1 MNYEENQLSIQ
12 KFSCLFAKSSS
23 SSDYEFYYLR
33 FRSDFEKYITL
44 KSFEYDM
51 MKAEMPQ
58 RFDLKMLDD
67 VFVSWFSTWE
77 NGVSDLPPL
86 SMGPIP
92 KVGRLYKHDHLT
104 YRADHYISI
113 WNDGT
118 KENIELC
125 IKLTNNGFI
134 YSTPESSEGIQV
146 YKNSS
151 NRHRSTT
158 IVKLDNVHS
167 HSFEEMKKF
176 ARSYLEVK
184 NISVKLFYDF
194 LKDRFDFKA
203 YDMDTRS
210 RGVVITF
217 GNYPPIDD
225 EIDDYWL
232 DDPCTENDD
241 VKENGH
247 DLT

>member
-1 MNYEENQLSIQ
+1 MLN
-12 KFSCLFAKSSS
+12 AKSSS
-23 SSDYEFYYLR
+23 SSDYEFYNSR
-33 FRSDFEKYITL
+33 FRSDLEKYFTL

-58 RFDLKMLDD
+58 RFDLKMLDE

-77 NGVSDLPPL
+77 NGVNDLPPL
-86 SMGPIP
+86 SMGSIP

-113 WNDGT
+113 WNDGK

-134 YSTPESSEGIQV
+134 YSTPDASEGIQV
-146 YKNSS
+146 YKNGI

-158 IVKLDNVHS
+158 FVKLDNIHLR
-167 HSFEEMKKF
+167 SFEEMKKF
-176 ARSYLEVK
+176 ARSYLHVK
-184 NISVKLFYDF
+184 SISVKLFYDF
-194 LKDRFDFKA
+194 VKDRFDFKA
-203 YDMDTRS
+203 YDMDTHS

-232 DDPCTENDD
+232 DDPGTENDD
-241 VKENGH
+241 MKENEH